1 MSQLFH
7 IDAEPALTSGDVL
20 RALDRQGIVGTL
32 TATPRAASDEAARL
46 TLRVERAIADLAAR
60 IQRALEDAIDR
71 RELPLLTEQVGQDRF
86 IVRPP
91 AG

>member
-7 IDAEPALTSGDVL
+7 IDAEPALASGDL
-20 RALDRQGIVGTL
+20 LKALDRQGIVGTL
-32 TATPRAASDEAARL
+32 TATARPANDEAARL

-60 IQRALEDAIDR
+60 IQRALEDAIDLR
-71 RELPLLTEQVGQDRF
+71 DLPLMTEQVGHDRF
-86 IVRPP
+86 VVRPP